1 MCVCVKTSNSL
12 FQESLR
18 YMQSKLQGS
27 FLLCCNQYQE
37 REQQSREIH
46 TLRASAPQPA
56 LFLSR
61 HFPHPVGCECL
72 QPFPGASLQKAHPS
86 LTSGSFRRNRR
97 NLNLPPQKGEG
108 TKIPG
113 EVVWASVRY
122 IFLLW
127 SKEIQDRN
135 SVLSNDT
142 PGAGWNAEP
151 LFPCLSLFPLSCF
164 ICSRLLKNL
173 C

>member
-27 FLLCCNQYQE
+27 FLLCCNRYQE

-46 TLRASAPQPA
+46 TLHASAPQPA

-72 QPFPGASLQKAHPS
+72 QTLPRCQPAESAPFPHL
-86 LTSGSFRRNRR
+86 
-97 NLNLPPQKGEG
+97 GE
-108 TKIPG
+108 
-113 EVVWASVRY
+113 
-122 IFLLW
+122 
-127 SKEIQDRN
+127 
-135 SVLSNDT
+135 LSQEQEK
-142 PGAGWNAEP
+142 P
-151 LFPCLSLFPLSCF
+151 
-164 ICSRLLKNL
+164 
-173 C
+173 